1 MTNNTNT
8 KVNTTEEKKEVKD
21 FFADVL
27 GLDTKKINWN
37 KLQETKVYGK
47 ANNKRYGYI
56 Y

>member
-27 GLDTKKINWN
+27 GLDTKKIDWK
-37 KLQETKVYGK
+37 KLQETKVYGR
-47 ANNKRYGYI
+47 ANNRHYGWGY
-56 Y
+56 